1 MKRLLRT
8 YLPSSAIAFTI
19 VILFSVIFNLILR
32 KHDALSSIF
41 VLELAGLILLI
52 QFVSAVC
59 DRIPFQSQKAY
70 QITFYALEY
79 VIVLIAGFLL
89 NWAAFTISSFL
100 YTTLLWL
107 FIAFLILSLI
117 HI

>member
-41 VLELAGLILLI
+41 VLELAAHS
-52 QFVSAVC
+52 FNPVC
-59 DRIPFQSQKAY
+59 IRRM
-70 QITFYALEY
+70 
-79 VIVLIAGFLL
+79 
-89 NWAAFTISSFL
+89 
-100 YTTLLWL
+100 
-107 FIAFLILSLI
+107 
-117 HI
+117 

>member
-19 VILFSVIFNLILR
+19 VILFSVIFNLILG

-59 DRIPFQSQKAY
+59 DRIPFQSKKH
-70 QITFYALEY
+70 IRSHFMPW
-79 VIVLIAGFLL
+79 
-89 NWAAFTISSFL
+89 NMP
-100 YTTLLWL
+100 
-107 FIAFLILSLI
+107 LS
-117 HI
+117 

>member
-41 VLELAGLILLI
+41 VLELAG
-52 QFVSAVC
+52 
-59 DRIPFQSQKAY
+59 
-70 QITFYALEY
+70 
-79 VIVLIAGFLL
+79 
-89 NWAAFTISSFL
+89 SF
-100 YTTLLWL
+100 
-107 FIAFLILSLI
+107 F
-117 HI
+117 